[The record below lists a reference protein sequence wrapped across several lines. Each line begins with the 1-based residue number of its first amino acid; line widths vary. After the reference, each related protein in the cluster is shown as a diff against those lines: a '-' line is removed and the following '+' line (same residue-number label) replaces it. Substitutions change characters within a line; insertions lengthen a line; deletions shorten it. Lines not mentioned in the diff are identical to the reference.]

1 MEGRLLQGHVQ
12 RLHNTLGE
20 CSLPSKSV
28 HQQCFCR
35 LVIHSWKFFL
45 VFHLLRLRW
54 CSTVGGYI
62 YAFISVSLEHW
73 WLSDGEPLCSSFDLI
88 LSIYI
93 TAAFMVRIFQ
103 SRNYVIVLLTT
114 CICALSTGGSGL
126 LPSPFHSLCD
136 CSWNCISFF
145 QMSNCRNNFVA
156 KPSLRKLLE
165 DHETKWVVG
174 NKPAFP
180 QHVLVLEWHIWICR
194 KVFVWDLIFHF
205 HVNADRLDQQQF

>member
-1 MEGRLLQGHVQ
+1 M
-12 RLHNTLGE
+12 
-20 CSLPSKSV
+20 

-45 VFHLLRLRW
+45 ICFP
-54 CSTVGGYI
+54 STVGGCI
-62 YAFISVSLEHW
+62 CAFISVSLEHW
-73 WLSDGEPLCSSFDLI
+73 WLSEGKPLCSSFDLI

-103 SRNYVIVLLTT
+103 SRNYVIVLLAM

-145 QMSNCRNNFVA
+145 QIFNFRNNFVA
-156 KPSLRKLLE
+156 KPSLRHYLRIMRLNGLSNTELE
-165 DHETKWVVG
+165 TSQPFHNMFWSWNDVFELVG
-174 NKPAFP
+174 KCLYDA
-180 QHVLVLEWHIWICR
+180 
-194 KVFVWDLIFHF
+194 
-205 HVNADRLDQQQF
+205 